1 MIFMTTEET
10 LLKNL
15 KILVVEDDLVTID
28 FIETVLKDEVNEL
41 VIVKTGVQAIEAL
54 KEHKDIDLILMDL
67 KLPVMNG
74 FNAVK
79 IIRETNKEIPIIAE
93 TAFAFPDDRMKSLEA
108 GCNDYISKPFK
119 KSELIDIILKNIK
132 NKNYSI

>member
-1 MIFMTTEET
+1 MTTEEN

-41 VIVKTGVQAIEAL
+41 VVVKTGVQAIEAL
-54 KEHKDIDLILMDL
+54 KEHNDIDLILMDL

-79 IIRETNKEIPIIAE
+79 IIRETNKDIPIIAE

-119 KSELIDIILKNIK
+119 RGELIDIILKNIK
-132 NKNYSI
+132 NKKFSS